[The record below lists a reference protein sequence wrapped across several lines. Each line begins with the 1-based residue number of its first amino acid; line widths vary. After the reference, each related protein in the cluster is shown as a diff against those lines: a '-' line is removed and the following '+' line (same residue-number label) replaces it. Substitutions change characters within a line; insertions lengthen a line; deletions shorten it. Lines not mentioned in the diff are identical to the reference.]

1 MFTVQDTICA
11 VSTAPGVGGIA
22 VIRVSGK
29 DAIRIVN
36 DVFVGKEKLVDM
48 KGNTFCVGKIRAE
61 GKDIDQVV
69 VNVFRAP
76 HSFTGEDVV
85 EISCH
90 GSVFIQ
96 RRMMEILI
104 ECGCRM
110 AKAGEFT
117 QRAFVN
123 GKMDLSQAEAIADL
137 IASKTRAQ
145 HDVALKQL
153 KGAMSH
159 ELEQLRDQLLQFTS
173 LVELELDFSD
183 QGDVEFADRNQLKAL
198 CQEIQEKI
206 ATLANS
212 FELGNALKNGVA
224 VALIG
229 ETNAGKSTLLNK
241 MVGDDRAIVSDIE
254 GTTRDVIE
262 DEVTLQGVLFRFIDT
277 AGLRETEDKIENMG
291 IDKTYAMMK
300 KASVVVWVIDS
311 RRVTEH
317 LEWLTE
323 HVAHKAE
330 NKRLILAFN
339 KQDMLN
345 DDEKNAMEK
354 LFANYNVPK
363 VWLSA
368 KTGNGVEEL
377 GNRIVEQ
384 SGVLNTEKED
394 VLVTNARHYEALRN
408 AQKSMR
414 RVRIGLEEDVSGDL
428 LSQDLRETIDHLGE
442 ITGKISSQEI
452 LNNIFGKFCVGK

>member
-36 DVFVGKEKLVDM
+36 DVFVGKEKLVEM

-96 RRMMEILI
+96 KRMLEILI
-104 ECGCRM
+104 EHGCRM

-137 IASKTRAQ
+137 IASKNKTQ
-145 HDVALKQL
+145 HDVALKQM
-153 KGAMSH
+153 KGAMSR
-159 ELEQLRDQLLQFTS
+159 ELDDLRERLLQFTS

-183 QGDVEFADRNQLKAL
+183 QGDVEFADREQLKTL
-198 CQEIQEKI
+198 CHEIQERI
-206 ATLANS
+206 GTMANS
-212 FELGNALKNGVA
+212 FAMGNALKNGIA
-224 VALIG
+224 VAIVG
-229 ETNAGKSTLLNK
+229 ETNAGKSTLLNRL
-241 MVGDDRAIVSDIE
+241 VGDDKAIVSDVD

-262 DEVTLQGVLFRFIDT
+262 DELTLNGVLFRFLDT
-277 AGLRETEDKIENMG
+277 AGLRETDDKVENMG
-291 IDKTYAMMK
+291 IDKTYATID

-311 RRVTEH
+311 RRVTDQ

-323 HVAHKAE
+323 HIVHRAE
-330 NKRLILAFN
+330 RKHLIIAFN
-339 KQDMLN
+339 KRDELN
-345 DDEKNAMEK
+345 AEEAETIERMFSCYD
-354 LFANYNVPK
+354 VPK
-363 VWLSA
+363 IWMSA
-368 KTGNGVEEL
+368 KKGQGVSEL
-377 GNRIVEQ
+377 CEIIVRE
-384 SGVLNTEKED
+384 SGALEIEKEN

-408 AQKSMR
+408 AQRSMR
-414 RVRIGLEEDVSGDL
+414 NVRKALEEEVSGEL
-428 LSQDLRETIDHLGE
+428 LSLDLNDTLDSLGE
-442 ITGKISSQEI
+442 ITGRINNQDV
-452 LNNIFGKFCVGK
+452 LNNIFSRFCVGK